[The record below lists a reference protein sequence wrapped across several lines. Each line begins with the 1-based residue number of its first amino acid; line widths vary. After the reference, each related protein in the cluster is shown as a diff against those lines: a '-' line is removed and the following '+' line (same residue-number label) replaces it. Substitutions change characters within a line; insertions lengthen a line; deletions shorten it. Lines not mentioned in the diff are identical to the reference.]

1 MNSVIIKV
9 LILILCNVPG
19 FCQAGD
25 EITTSSVTTKQVK
38 DKQQYEELYLV
49 PFDNVSTEVLTNI
62 GNALKEQLPLEYR
75 LMPKESI
82 PPYAYNPRRGQYFS
96 SALLSLLSR
105 KYSAPGRRVLGV
117 VEVDLFVPELN
128 FVFGEADPVSKTA
141 IISLTRLHQEFY
153 GLERDEA
160 LFMRRALTE
169 AVHELGHTYDLRHCP
184 DQHCVMFFS
193 NSLADTDHKGYRFCS
208 RCQKRLQKILQK
220 YSCPAE

>member
-1 MNSVIIKV
+1 MYAVIIKV
-9 LILILCNVPG
+9 VLLVLGNGLG
-19 FCQAGD
+19 FCIASD
-25 EITTSSVTTKQVK
+25 DITTLSETSKPVK

-49 PFDNVSTEVLTNI
+49 PFDNISTEVLTNI

-75 LMPKESI
+75 LVPKESV

-96 SALLSLLSR
+96 TALLALLSR
-105 KYSAPGRRVLGV
+105 KYAAPGRRVLGV

-169 AVHELGHTYDLRHCP
+169 AVHELGHTYDLQHCS

-193 NSLADTDHKGYRFCS
+193 NSLADTDRKGYRFCS
-208 RCQKRLQKILQK
+208 RCQRRLQKILQK
-220 YSCPAE
+220 YSCPEE